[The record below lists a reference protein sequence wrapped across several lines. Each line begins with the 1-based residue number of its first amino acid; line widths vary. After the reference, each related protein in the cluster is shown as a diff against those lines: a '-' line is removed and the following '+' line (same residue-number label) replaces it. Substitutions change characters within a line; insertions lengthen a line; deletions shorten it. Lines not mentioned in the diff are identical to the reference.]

1 MTVSFRR
8 RFLWAI
14 LVPFQLVITVV
25 IAVVISGCFR
35 DGPTEPPLG
44 DVVLS
49 LVSGDGQFGPASQF
63 LIDALTVVA
72 RREESG
78 QPVSEVVV
86 DWEVTEGAGAEVEER
101 TVASDSTGLA
111 SVRLKLGGTL
121 GRHQVRAWL
130 RERPEESVEF
140 LAWAVLPPELS
151 QLSVTGAMAGDVI
164 TLEGENF
171 SAIPDHNVVLFSG
184 IRGAVTGAQVTQL
197 EVVVPPC
204 LPTRAVDV
212 SVRLGGASSSSIL
225 LAVTASTTVL
235 DMAPGSDTTLIV
247 ENAPACLRLGSV
259 GSQGYLA
266 VVQSASDIGAA
277 RFDYTFT
284 GLREG
289 GVLAASGG
297 SVPSIR
303 MGQAAPGRSG
313 ATHSA
318 QADWDSFVRATERH
332 FSPRP
337 PARSRGAAVL
347 GVSVPTVGE
356 LKSFRVLQGDGSFE
370 DVTAEV
376 RFVSSRA
383 AFYEDVDAVT
393 KVSQTEFEHFGQL
406 FDDPIFPVDV
416 GVFGQPS
423 DLDGNGR
430 IIILVTPS
438 VNRLAAPGSS
448 DFVGGFFFGLD
459 LRPDLDDSN
468 EGEIF
473 YVLAPDPTGAYGNVR
488 TTDFLRR
495 ALPPILAHEL
505 QHMIHYK
512 ERVLDR
518 GASRAEALWLSEGLA
533 QIAEDLVG
541 EELHNRGD
549 PVAGDGFQRGNW
561 QRAELYLEAPSEVS
575 LIGVT
580 GQGTLE
586 ERGAWWLFL
595 RYLRGQAGGDGIITA
610 LTQTTLSSI
619 ENVEAAMQSD
629 WPTLFS
635 DWGAALELER
645 QLAERSGLT
654 VREALQFRDID
665 LVDVLG
671 TGGGGFPLQPVV
683 HGSGDFAVD
692 GRLWSSSGA
701 HFLLLVGDGGLATSL
716 AGPLGG
722 PASPEAA
729 MRLKIVRLF

>member
-1 MTVSFRR
+1 
-8 RFLWAI
+8 
-14 LVPFQLVITVV
+14 
-25 IAVVISGCFR
+25 
-35 DGPTEPPLG
+35 
-44 DVVLS
+44 
-49 LVSGDGQFGPASQF
+49 
-63 LIDALTVVA
+63 
-72 RREESG
+72 
-78 QPVSEVVV
+78 
-86 DWEVTEGAGAEVEER
+86 
-101 TVASDSTGLA
+101 
-111 SVRLKLGGTL
+111 
-121 GRHQVRAWL
+121 
-130 RERPEESVEF
+130 
-140 LAWAVLPPELS
+140 
-151 QLSVTGAMAGDVI
+151 
-164 TLEGENF
+164 
-171 SAIPDHNVVLFSG
+171 
-184 IRGAVTGAQVTQL
+184 
-197 EVVVPPC
+197 
-204 LPTRAVDV
+204 
-212 SVRLGGASSSSIL
+212 
-225 LAVTASTTVL
+225 
-235 DMAPGSDTTLIV
+235 
-247 ENAPACLRLGSV
+247 
-259 GSQGYLA
+259 
-266 VVQSASDIGAA
+266 
-277 RFDYTFT
+277 
-284 GLREG
+284 
-289 GVLAASGG
+289 
-297 SVPSIR
+297 
-303 MGQAAPGRSG
+303 
-313 ATHSA
+313 
-318 QADWDSFVRATERH
+318 
-332 FSPRP
+332 
-337 PARSRGAAVL
+337 VL
-347 GVSVPTVGE
+347 GASVPTVGE
-356 LKSFRVLQGDGSFE
+356 LKDFHVLQGDGSFE
-370 DVTAEV
+370 EVTAEV

-393 KVSQTEFEHFGQL
+393 KISQTEFGNFGQL

-468 EGEIF
+468 AGEIF

-488 TTDFLRR
+488 TPDFLRR
-495 ALPPILAHEL
+495 ALPPILAHEF

-512 ERVLDR
+512 QRVLDR
-518 GASRAEALWLSEGLA
+518 GASRAEALWVSEGLA

-549 PVAGDGFQRGNW
+549 PVAGDDFQRGNW
-561 QRAELYLEAPSEVS
+561 QLAELYLEAPSEVS

-595 RYLRGQAGGDGIITA
+595 RYLRGQAGGDAIITA

-619 ENVEAAMQSD
+619 DNVEAAMQSD

-665 LVDVLG
+665 LVDALG
-671 TGGGGFPLQPVV
+671 TGGGGFPLQPIV

-701 HFLLLVGDGGLATSL
+701 HFLLLVGEGGLATSL

-729 MRLKIVRLF
+729 MLLKIVRLF

>member
-14 LVPFQLVITVV
+14 SVPFQLVIT
-25 IAVVISGCFR
+25 GCFR

-49 LVSGDGQFGPASQF
+49 LVSGDEQFGPASQF
-63 LIDALTVVA
+63 LIDALTVVV

-130 RERPEESVEF
+130 RERPDESVEF

-184 IRGAVTGAQVTQL
+184 IRGAVTGARVTQL

-212 SVRLGGASSSSIL
+212 SVRLGGESSSSIL
-225 LAVTASTTVL
+225 LAVAATTTVL

-289 GVLAASGG
+289 GVLAAPGG

-303 MGQAAPGRSG
+303 MRQAPLGSSG
-313 ATHSA
+313 VSHRA
-318 QADWDSFVRATERH
+318 QADWDSFVRAAERH
-332 FSPRP
+332 LPPRSPG
-337 PARSRGAAVL
+337 RSGGAAVL
-347 GVSVPTVGE
+347 GASVPTVGE
-356 LKSFRVLQGDGSFE
+356 LKDFHVLQGDGSFE
-370 DVTAEV
+370 EVTAEV

-393 KVSQTEFEHFGQL
+393 KISQTEFGNFGQL

-468 EGEIF
+468 AGEIF

-488 TTDFLRR
+488 TPDFLRR
-495 ALPPILAHEL
+495 ALPPILAHEF

-512 ERVLDR
+512 QRVLDR

-549 PVAGDGFQRGNW
+549 PVAGDDFQRGNW
-561 QRAELYLEAPSEVS
+561 QLAELYLEAPSEVS

-595 RYLRGQAGGDGIITA
+595 RYLRGQAGGNAIITA

-619 ENVEAAMQSD
+619 DNVEVAMQSD

-701 HFLLLVGDGGLATSL
+701 HFLLLVGEGGLATSL

-729 MRLKIVRLF
+729 MLLKIVRLF

>member
-1 MTVSFRR
+1 
-8 RFLWAI
+8 
-14 LVPFQLVITVV
+14 LVPFQLVIT
-25 IAVVISGCFR
+25 GCFR

-49 LVSGDGQFGPASQF
+49 LVSGDEQFGPASQF
-63 LIDALTVVA
+63 LIDALTVVV

-184 IRGAVTGAQVTQL
+184 IRGAVTGARVTQL

-212 SVRLGGASSSSIL
+212 SVRLGGESSSSIL
-225 LAVTASTTVL
+225 LAVAATTTVL

-289 GVLAASGG
+289 GVLAAPGG

-303 MGQAAPGRSG
+303 MRQAPLGSSG
-313 ATHSA
+313 VSHRA
-318 QADWDSFVRATERH
+318 QADWDSFVRAAERH
-332 FSPRP
+332 LPPRSPG
-337 PARSRGAAVL
+337 RSGGAAVL
-347 GVSVPTVGE
+347 GASVPTVGE
-356 LKSFRVLQGDGSFE
+356 LKDFHVLQGDGSFE
-370 DVTAEV
+370 EVTAEV

-393 KVSQTEFEHFGQL
+393 KISQTEFGNFGQL

-438 VNRLAAPGSS
+438 VNRLADS
-448 DFVGGFFFGLD
+448 FF
-459 LRPDLDDSN
+459 
-468 EGEIF
+468 
-473 YVLAPDPTGAYGNVR
+473 
-488 TTDFLRR
+488 
-495 ALPPILAHEL
+495 
-505 QHMIHYK
+505 
-512 ERVLDR
+512 
-518 GASRAEALWLSEGLA
+518 
-533 QIAEDLVG
+533 
-541 EELHNRGD
+541 
-549 PVAGDGFQRGNW
+549 
-561 QRAELYLEAPSEVS
+561 
-575 LIGVT
+575 
-580 GQGTLE
+580 
-586 ERGAWWLFL
+586 
-595 RYLRGQAGGDGIITA
+595 
-610 LTQTTLSSI
+610 
-619 ENVEAAMQSD
+619 
-629 WPTLFS
+629 
-635 DWGAALELER
+635 
-645 QLAERSGLT
+645 
-654 VREALQFRDID
+654 
-665 LVDVLG
+665 
-671 TGGGGFPLQPVV
+671 
-683 HGSGDFAVD
+683 
-692 GRLWSSSGA
+692 
-701 HFLLLVGDGGLATSL
+701 
-716 AGPLGG
+716 
-722 PASPEAA
+722 
-729 MRLKIVRLF
+729 